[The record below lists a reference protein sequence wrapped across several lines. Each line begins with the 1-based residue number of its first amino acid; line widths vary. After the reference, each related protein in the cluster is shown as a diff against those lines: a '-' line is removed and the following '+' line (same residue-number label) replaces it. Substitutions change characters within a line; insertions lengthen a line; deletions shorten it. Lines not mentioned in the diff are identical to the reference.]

1 MLTREE
7 RVRSDGGTVPR
18 VRRSPVSDVDAPS
31 PRRGA
36 GGREPGA
43 WAELPAWLV
52 PVLVALVL
60 VAAGCS
66 VASPVGG
73 EDPAPPPTT
82 SAGEPSTLP
91 TASLAP
97 SPQPTATPT
106 ATATGHGRAPGP
118 LTAPLL
124 PADLLVQRT
133 RPLTR
138 EQLRAVRALPGV
150 EHVEPMRLAQ
160 VSVENRVLTVAAV
173 DPSSYRR
180 LTPRTTAYDAR
191 VWRAVFDGGLAVDR
205 SLRDLV
211 ADRSTLQLGNDADA
225 TELPVVAVVDQ
236 VPQVD
241 VVVDHVWAD
250 ELGLPQR
257 NALVVSTGSVAP
269 RVVRPRIAG
278 VLGGSTSG
286 SGTTD
291 VGISVLGP
299 DPDLSGVQ
307 TALLTGGSVA
317 AAVGSFTYRVLKG
330 GAIEPD
336 PDWVLQHVRTEEVPI
351 LGEVTCHEVVLPQLR
366 AALTEIERS
375 GLAAEIRP
383 EQYGG
388 CYQPRFIADTGSLS
402 LHAFGIAIDLNVP
415 DNQRGTVGKI
425 DRRVVAIFQKWGFAW
440 GGDWRWTDPMHFEL
454 ARLVDPD

>member
-1 MLTREE
+1 M
-7 RVRSDGGTVPR
+7 
-18 VRRSPVSDVDAPS
+18 
-31 PRRGA
+31 A
-36 GGREPGA
+36 GLLLA
-43 WAELPAWLV
+43 LLV
-52 PVLVALVL
+52 
-60 VAAGCS
+60 AGCS
-66 VASPVGG
+66 AATPLGG
-73 EDPAPPPTT
+73 EDPAEPP
-82 SAGEPSTLP
+82 SGSP

-97 SPQPTATPT
+97 SPEPSSTPSPTPGA
-106 ATATGHGRAPGP
+106 ADTGRDRAPGP

-180 LTPRTTAYDAR
+180 LTPRTTAYDPR

-205 SLRDLV
+205 SLRDVV
-211 ADRSTLQLGNDADA
+211 ADRETLQLGNDADA

-269 RVVRPRIAG
+269 RVVRPRIARL
-278 VLGGSTSG
+278 LGGERTS
-286 SGTTD
+286 D
-291 VGISVLGP
+291 VGISILGP

-317 AAVGSFTYRVLKG
+317 AAIGSFTYRVLGG
-330 GAIEPD
+330 GAIQPD

-351 LGEVTCHEVVLPQLR
+351 LGEVTCHEVLLPQLR

-375 GLAAEIRP
+375 GLAGEIRP
-383 EQYGG
+383 DQYGG
-388 CYQPRFIADTGSLS
+388 CYQPRFIADTASLS
-402 LHAFGIAIDLNVP
+402 LHAFGIAVDLNVP
-415 DNQRGTVGKI
+415 GNQRGTVGEI
-425 DRRVVAIFQKWGFAW
+425 DRRVVAIFAKWGFAW
-440 GGDWRWTDPMHFEL
+440 GGLWAWTDPMHFEL
-454 ARLVDPD
+454 ARLVEVR